1 LGGGV
6 CGRVIGSTN
15 SSRRGTEVAPV
26 YLEMLTVLLPLIRVY
41 GNIGYRS
48 DMIHPRGHETWGI
61 SMHRRRFVRPAL
73 IIILYLVTVTAGC
86 RSIPRPEPI
95 ATKERW
101 VCPEFADLP
110 LRLGLYE
117 EAIKE
122 HRRVVLEEPENA
134 LAHYHLGYAYGQ
146 IGTHALE
153 VEEYR
158 RAVDLGLARED
169 LFYNLG
175 MACAEVG
182 ALDEAEQALRQAATT
197 APADGENH
205 RALGMVYCHKHL
217 FQEAIASCEQATR
230 SEPENPHAWH
240 CLALALAGAGKME
253 DSMAAVDQVFRL
265 DAHYSLD
272 PRLLKLLPE
281 SRGKN
286 QSP

>member
-1 LGGGV
+1 
-6 CGRVIGSTN
+6 
-15 SSRRGTEVAPV
+15 
-26 YLEMLTVLLPLIRVY
+26 
-41 GNIGYRS
+41 
-48 DMIHPRGHETWGI
+48 
-61 SMHRRRFVRPAL
+61 MHWRRFVLPAL
-73 IIILYLVTVTAGC
+73 AILYLVTVAAGC
-86 RSIPRPEPI
+86 RSVPRPQPT
-95 ATKERW
+95 ATTERW
-101 VCPEFADLP
+101 VCPEFADLL
-110 LRLGLYE
+110 LRLELYE

-122 HRRVVLEEPENA
+122 HRRVLLEEPENA